1 MTKLR
6 RMETKIAIEL
16 AGNATALAKLLG
28 VSISA
33 VSQWSEQLPAGRYYQ
48 LRVLRPKWFDK
59 AGQPIKPQATK
70 AD

>member
-1 MTKLR
+1 
-6 RMETKIAIEL
+6 METKTAIEL

-33 VSQWSEQLPAGRYYQ
+33 VSQWTTELPAGRYYQ

-59 AGQPIKPQATK
+59 AGEPIKPRPKSETT
-70 AD
+70 